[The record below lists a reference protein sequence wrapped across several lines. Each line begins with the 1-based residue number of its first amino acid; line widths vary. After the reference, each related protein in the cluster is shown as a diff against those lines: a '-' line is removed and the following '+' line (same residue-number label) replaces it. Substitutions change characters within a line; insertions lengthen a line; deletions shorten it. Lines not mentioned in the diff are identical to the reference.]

1 MFRCL
6 TYTMGYAVSHCTA
19 GNTFDEHHYRCVRA
33 VVCVVCVPLC
43 ALCAYRC
50 VRAVDQFTVPYRA
63 CLPATDWMTVTGI
76 RFT

>member
-6 TYTMGYAVSHCTA
+6 TCTMGYAVSHCIA
-19 GNTFDEHHYRCVRA
+19 GNTFDEHHYRCV
-33 VVCVVCVPLC
+33 C
-43 ALCAYRC
+43 
-50 VRAVDQFTVPYRA
+50 AVDQFTVPYRA